1 METMKHKSCRALY
14 DYWDHLRDGER
25 APLRSAIEPSA
36 ISEHL
41 RDTFILETSQPAYPF
56 RLAGTRLC
64 ALLGNELRG
73 ASFLDL
79 WSPEDRLQIRSV
91 LSGIADEGVG
101 AVLGVTAKGR
111 PDHEITL
118 ELLLLPLVL
127 SAANDLSGPNF
138 DRVLGALMPMQLPY
152 WLGLE
157 PLHGLEITSARQ
169 LRHNDLAATSAVPST
184 PDIPSLVATTTPPA
198 MRRHGR
204 FVVVEGGKS

>member
-1 METMKHKSCRALY
+1 MKHKSCRALY
-14 DYWDHLRDGER
+14 DYWDRLRDGER

-41 RDTFILETSQPAYPF
+41 RDTFILEASQPSYPF

-79 WSPEDRLQIRSV
+79 WSPEDRLQMRSV

-101 AVLGVTAKGR
+101 AVIGVAAKGR
-111 PDHEITL
+111 PDHQITL

-127 SAANDLSGPNF
+127 SNDANPSGPNF
-138 DRVLGALMPMQLPY
+138 DRILGALMPMQLPY

-157 PLHGLEITSARQ
+157 PLQGLEITSSRQ
-169 LRHNDLAATSAVPST
+169 LLRDDPMATRSSLGMPQM
-184 PDIPSLVATTTPPA
+184 PSLVATTVQPE